1 MTEAEM
7 AAPGR
12 NPMETRMRLR
22 YGVNEAD
29 SWWYFAVGP
38 QRERIW
44 ARLREMDTRIIR
56 VFLFDK
62 NAPDPLTDWHL
73 FTSYIQAVLNVGAIP
88 MVTFAKF
95 PRPVDD
101 PRAVRWFANRCADVV
116 WSCIEQWGGQMVRD
130 WYWCVWNEPNNTW
143 ISGGLSFEQY
153 RRVYEEVADG
163 VLKWLGPYLKY
174 RRLRLGGPSV
184 EGFDPFWM
192 DWVWRFVNEIDHS
205 LIGFVNWHLYADW
218 REHGEKGAPRDE
230 SVHRNL
236 IMFQTPKYEARAR
249 TVAHMLGKDK
259 ILNVCGEWNA
269 HSHYLPHVRARF
281 NQSLFGAAYGASA
294 LLHLMR
300 GSTDAEMLWTGTD
313 DAWGYGVMGKDARPT
328 PLFYAKALCAQYIRF
343 GDWISFPMGEGA
355 NLSLDA
361 VAARGEDGR
370 RSALLVHLKDEMATY
385 AVSELTGDAGSY
397 RTQVKIDAGTGN
409 QLMKMSCDG
418 TVSFNGYGVAVV
430 TNAVARRDNRGQLTW
445 S

>member
-1 MTEAEM
+1 
-7 AAPGR
+7 
-12 NPMETRMRLR
+12 
-22 YGVNEAD
+22 
-29 SWWYFAVGP
+29 
-38 QRERIW
+38 
-44 ARLREMDTRIIR
+44 
-56 VFLFDK
+56 
-62 NAPDPLTDWHL
+62 
-73 FTSYIQAVLNVGAIP
+73 
-88 MVTFAKF
+88 
-95 PRPVDD
+95 
-101 PRAVRWFANRCADVV
+101 
-116 WSCIEQWGGQMVRD
+116 
-130 WYWCVWNEPNNTW
+130 
-143 ISGGLSFEQY
+143 
-153 RRVYEEVADG
+153 
-163 VLKWLGPYLKY
+163 
-174 RRLRLGGPSV
+174 
-184 EGFDPFWM
+184 
-192 DWVWRFVNEIDHS
+192 
-205 LIGFVNWHLYADW
+205 
-218 REHGEKGAPRDE
+218 
-230 SVHRNL
+230 
-236 IMFQTPKYEARAR
+236 
-249 TVAHMLGKDK
+249 
-259 ILNVCGEWNA
+259 
-269 HSHYLPHVRARF
+269 LPHVRARF

-313 DAWGYGVMGKDARPT
+313 DACGYGVMDKDARPT